1 MLSIA
6 LLNWLA
12 NIQVDFFIKKQYA
25 LTLLMVLDVNLSKTT
40 LFFLT
45 TLISFKLTTIILIS
59 PTYNAVL
66 NGFINTI
73 GKMEAFLVWISILKL
88 ISISSSM
95 VIAIE

>member
-12 NIQVDFFIKKQYA
+12 NTQVDFFIKKQYA
-25 LTLLMVLDVNLSKTT
+25 LILLMVLDASLSKTT
-40 LFFLT
+40 LFFPT
-45 TLISFKLTTIILIS
+45 TLISLQLTTVILIS
-59 PTYNAVL
+59 LMYNAVL

-73 GKMEAFLVWISILKL
+73 GKMEAFLVWTSILKL

-95 VIAIE
+95 VTAIE